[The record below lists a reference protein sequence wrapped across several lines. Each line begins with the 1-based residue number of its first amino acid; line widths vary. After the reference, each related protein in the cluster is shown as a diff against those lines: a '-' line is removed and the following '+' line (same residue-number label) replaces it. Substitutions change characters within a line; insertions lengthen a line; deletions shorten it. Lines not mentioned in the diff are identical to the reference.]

1 MNKKSRE
8 PIGKLVLASGVFDLV
23 HYGHVY
29 FLEEAKKAG
38 GKHARLLV
46 IIARDKTVEK
56 LKGKPPILQEEQR
69 RAIVASLKPVDEAIL
84 GREEFDMNEEL
95 REIRPDIVAVG
106 YDQEQ
111 IEKQVLS
118 VAKSEGLNIKLV
130 RIGKFVASE
139 LDSSSKIRSKILGQ

>member
-1 MNKKSRE
+1 MNKKSRK

-84 GREEFDMNEEL
+84 GKEEFDMNEEL

>member
-1 MNKKSRE
+1 VNKKSRE

-84 GREEFDMNEEL
+84 GKEEFDMNEEL

>member
-1 MNKKSRE
+1 MNEKSRNST
-8 PIGKLVLASGVFDLV
+8 GKLVLASGVFDLV

-130 RIGKFVASE
+130 RIGKFVALE